1 MSKTSSLFAVDGKLS
16 KAIEGF
22 VPRQAQTDMA
32 IAVENTIKNKAPL
45 IVEAGTGTGKTFA
58 YLAPALLSERKTIVS
73 TGTKNLQEQ
82 LFHRDL
88 PLIKKALGSNSK
100 TALLKGRA
108 NYLCLHRLRQHGGN
122 STLVDRQTLT
132 ELTQVRVWASSTKT
146 GDMGD
151 MRSLAE
157 DAKVLPFVTS
167 TADNCLGKD
176 CPDYEDCYMVKARRK
191 ALDADVVV
199 VNHHLFFADMALK
212 DTGFGELIPEA
223 DLVVFDEAH
232 QIPDIASEYFGET
245 FSSRQMQ
252 DISRDVEVVYRTVLK
267 DAKQLQN
274 AAEKCKM
281 IAADLRILFPENPSK
296 GNWRQM
302 LSRDDV
308 QTQISKLTDSLNV
321 LYEVLKLHVGRD
333 KDLDNIFERVSETKG
348 KLARLTDTTQLG
360 VSLWFETTMRHIV
373 LHLTPLS
380 ISKKFADFIAEP
392 KRSWVFTSATL
403 MVDGSFTHFQRQMG
417 LDNATTLSLDSPFD
431 YPNQAMLC
439 VPRFLPEPNAREMRA
454 TLLDISI
461 KLVKASRGR
470 CFLLFTSHATLN
482 AIASQLKDKIDNP
495 ILVQGSTTKRALLE
509 NYIENKDAVLLGT
522 GAFWEGVDVRGDDLT
537 CVLIDKLPF
546 ASPDDPLL
554 QARIEDCR
562 KSGGNPFA
570 QLQIPQAAIAL
581 KQGAGRLIR
590 DETDKGVL
598 VICDNRLVTKDYG
611 KIFMGSLPD
620 MHRTRDLQKVVDFLH
635 DIHSDKNEVET
646 IE

>member
-1 MSKTSSLFAVDGKLS
+1 MSKTSNLFVADGKLS
-16 KAIEGF
+16 EAIDGF

-88 PLIKKALGSNSK
+88 PLIKKALASNSK

-108 NYLCLHRLRQHGGN
+108 NYLCLHRLRQHSGN
-122 STLVDRQTLT
+122 STLVDRETLT
-132 ELTQVRVWASSTKT
+132 QLSQVREWASGTKS

-151 MRSLAE
+151 MKSLPE

-176 CPDYEDCYMVKARRK
+176 CPDFEDCYMVKARRK
-191 ALDADVVV
+191 ALDADLVV

-223 DLVVFDEAH
+223 DLVIFDEAH

-252 DISRDVEVVYRTVLK
+252 DISRDVEVVYRTSLK
-267 DAKQLQN
+267 DAKQLQS

-281 IAADLRILFPENPSK
+281 IAADLRILFPETPAK
-296 GNWRQM
+296 GNWRLM

-308 QTQISKLTDSLNV
+308 QMQISKLTDGLNI
-321 LYEVLKLHVGRD
+321 LYEVLKLHLGRD
-333 KDLDNIFERVSETKG
+333 KDLDNIFERVSEAKG
-348 KLARLTDTTQLG
+348 KLTRLTDVTQLG
-360 VSLWFETTMRHIV
+360 VSLWYETTMRHIV

-380 ISKKFADFIAEP
+380 IAQKFADFIAEP

-403 MVDGSFTHFQRQMG
+403 MVDGGFSHFQRQMG
-417 LDNATTLSLDSPFD
+417 LNNAATLSLDSPFD
-431 YPNQAMLC
+431 YPKQAMLC

-454 TLLDISI
+454 TLLDISVT
-461 KLVKASRGR
+461 LVNASRGR

-482 AIASQLKDKIDNP
+482 AIAEQLQDKIDNP
-495 ILVQGSTTKRALLE
+495 ILVQGSTTKRALLDS
-509 NYIENKDAVLLGT
+509 YVENKDAVLLGT

-562 KSGGNPFA
+562 KKGGNPFS

-611 KIFMGSLPD
+611 KTFMGSLPD
-620 MHRTRDLQKVVDFLH
+620 MHRTRDLEKAVNFLH
-635 DIHSDKNEVET
+635 NIHSET
-646 IE
+646 DEIEAQS

>member
-1 MSKTSSLFAVDGKLS
+1 MSKTSSLFAADGELS
-16 KAIEGF
+16 KAISGF
-22 VPRQAQTDMA
+22 VPRKAQTDMA
-32 IAVENTIKNKAPL
+32 VAVEKTIKQKAPL

-58 YLAPALLSERKTIVS
+58 YLAPALLSGKKTIVS

-88 PLIKKALGSNSK
+88 PLIKKALKSTGK

-108 NYLCLHRLRQHGGN
+108 NYLCLHRLRQHSGN
-122 STLVDRQTLT
+122 STLLERSTLD
-132 ELTQVRVWASSTKT
+132 ELTQVRQWASGTKS

-151 MRSLAE
+151 MKSLKD
-157 DAKVLPFVTS
+157 DAKILPFVTS

-223 DLVVFDEAH
+223 DLVIFDEAH
-232 QIPDIASEYFGET
+232 QIPDIASEYFGESL
-245 FSSRQMQ
+245 SSRQLH
-252 DISRDVEVVYRTVLK
+252 DISRDIDLLYRTVLK
-267 DAKQLQN
+267 DAKQLQV
-274 AAEKCKM
+274 AADKCKM
-281 IAADLRILFPENPSK
+281 LAADLRILFPENPQK

-302 LSRDDV
+302 LEQPEV
-308 QTQISKLTDSLNV
+308 QKQVGKLTDALGV
-321 LYEVLKLHVGRD
+321 LHEVLRLHIGRD
-333 KDLDNIFERVSETKG
+333 KDLDNIYERVSEAKG
-348 KLARLTDTTQLG
+348 KLASLTDTTKLG
-360 VSLWFETTMRHIV
+360 VSLWYETTMRHLV

-380 ISKKFADFIAEP
+380 IAKKFADFIAEP

-403 MVDGSFTHFQRQMG
+403 MVDGGFKHFQRQMG
-417 LDNATTLSLDSPFD
+417 LNSASTLALDSPFD
-431 YPNQAMLC
+431 YPKQAMLC
-439 VPRFLPEPNAREMRA
+439 VPRFLPEPNAKDMRA
-454 TLLDISI
+454 TLLEISVQ
-461 KLVKASRGR
+461 LVKASRGR

-482 AIASQLKDKIDNP
+482 AIADKLADKISNP

-509 NYIENKDAVLLGT
+509 SYIENKDAVLLGT

-562 KSGGNPFA
+562 KAGGNPFA

-590 DETDKGVL
+590 DESDKGVL

-611 KIFMGSLPD
+611 KVFMGSLPD
-620 MHRTRDLQKVVDFLH
+620 MHRTRDLNKAIAFLQS
-635 DIHSDKNEVET
+635 IHSEKDQLEIT
-646 IE
+646 Q

>member
-1 MSKTSSLFAVDGKLS
+1 MSKTSYLFAVDGKLS
-16 KAIEGF
+16 EAIDGF

-32 IAVENTIKNKAPL
+32 VAVENTIINKAPL

-122 STLVDRQTLT
+122 STLIDRQTLA
-132 ELTQVRVWASSTKT
+132 ELTQVREWASSTKT

-151 MRSLAE
+151 MKTLPE

-267 DAKQLQN
+267 DAKQLQS

-281 IAADLRILFPENPSK
+281 IAADLRILFPENPAK

-302 LSRDDV
+302 LTRNDV
-308 QTQISKLTDSLNV
+308 QTQIIKLTDSLNI
-321 LYEVLKLHVGRD
+321 LHEVLKLHVGRD
-333 KDLDNIFERVSETKG
+333 KDLDNIYERVSEAKG

-360 VSLWFETTMRHIV
+360 VSLWFETTMRHVV

-380 ISKKFADFIAEP
+380 ISQKFADFIAEP

-403 MVDGSFTHFQRQMG
+403 MVDGGFKHFQRQMG

-482 AIASQLKDKIDNP
+482 AIAGLLKDKIDNP

-509 NYIENKDAVLLGT
+509 SYIENKDAVLLGT

-562 KSGGNPFA
+562 KSGGNPFV

-620 MHRTRDLQKVVDFLH
+620 MHRTRDLQKAVDFLH
-635 DIHSDKNEVET
+635 DIHSDNEEVET
-646 IE
+646 HL

>member
-1 MSKTSSLFAVDGKLS
+1 MSQSSLLFAADGCLS
-16 KAIEGF
+16 TAITGF
-22 VPRQAQTDMA
+22 VPRQSQTDMA
-32 IAVENTIKNKAPL
+32 QAIEQCIEDKVPL

-58 YLAPALLSERKTIVS
+58 YLVPAIESNKKTIIS

-88 PLIKKALGSNSK
+88 PLIKKALGSHTK
-100 TALLKGRA
+100 VALLKGRS

-122 STLVDRQTLT
+122 STLLDVNILG
-132 ELTQVRVWASSTKT
+132 ELSEVRRWSSSTKT
-146 GDMGD
+146 GDMGE
-151 MRSLAE
+151 MKGLAE

-191 ALDADVVV
+191 ALDADLVV

-245 FSSRQMQ
+245 FSSRQLH
-252 DISRDVEVVYRTVLK
+252 DICRDIDVVYRTVLK
-267 DAKQLQN
+267 DAKQLSG
-274 AAEKCKM
+274 AADKCKM
-281 IAADLRILFPENPSK
+281 IVADFRLFFPENPQK

-302 LSRDDV
+302 LLNNEI
-308 QTQISKLTDSLNV
+308 QQHISKLTDSLNI
-321 LYEVLKLHVGRD
+321 LAEVAKLHVGRD
-333 KDLDNIFERVSETKG
+333 KDLDNLYERVHEAKG
-348 KLARLTDTTQLG
+348 KLERLTNVEQLG
-360 VSLWFETTMRHIV
+360 VSLWYETSHRHIV

-380 ISKKFADFIAEP
+380 IAAKFAKFIAEP

-403 MVDGSFTHFQRQMG
+403 MVDNAFTHFQRQMG
-417 LDNATTLSLDSPFD
+417 LNDAKTLALDSPFD
-431 YPNQAMLC
+431 YPTQAMLC
-439 VPRFLPEPNAREMRA
+439 VPRFLPEPNAREMRE

-461 KLVKASRGR
+461 QLIKASRGR
-470 CFLLFTSHATLN
+470 CFLLFTSHATLK
-482 AIASQLKDKIDNP
+482 AIASQLEGKVDNP
-495 ILVQGSTTKRALLE
+495 LLVQGTTTKRALLDE
-509 NYIENKDAVLLGT
+509 YLSNKQAVLLGT

-570 QLQIPQAAIAL
+570 QIQIPQAAIAL

-590 DETDKGVL
+590 DETDRGVL

-611 KIFMGSLPD
+611 KIFLGSLPN
-620 MHRTRDLQKVVDFLH
+620 MQRTRDLAKAVDFLNKLN
-635 DIHSDKNEVET
+635 SAEENL
-646 IE
+646 

>member
-16 KAIEGF
+16 EAIDGF

-32 IAVENTIKNKAPL
+32 VAVENTIKNKAPL

-58 YLAPALLSERKTIVS
+58 YLAPALLSERKTIIS

-88 PLIKKALGSNSK
+88 PLIKEALGSNSK

-132 ELTQVRVWASSTKT
+132 ELTQVREWASSTKT

-151 MRSLAE
+151 MRTLAE

-176 CPDYEDCYMVKARRK
+176 CPDYEDCYMIKARRK

-267 DAKQLQN
+267 DAKQLQS

-281 IAADLRILFPENPSK
+281 IAADLRILFPENPAK

-302 LSRDDV
+302 LTRNDV

-333 KDLDNIFERVSETKG
+333 KDLDNIFERVSEARG

-360 VSLWFETTMRHIV
+360 VSLWYETTLRHIV

-380 ISKKFADFIAEP
+380 ISQKFADFIAEP

-403 MVDGSFTHFQRQMG
+403 MVDGGFTHFQRQMG
-417 LDNATTLSLDSPFD
+417 LNNATTLSLDSPFD

-482 AIASQLKDKIDNP
+482 AIASQLVDEIDNP

-509 NYIENKDAVLLGT
+509 SYIENKDAVLLGT

-562 KSGGNPFA
+562 KSGGNPFV

-620 MHRTRDLQKVVDFLH
+620 MRRTRDLQKAVDFLQ
-635 DIHSDKNEVET
+635 DIHRDKDEVET
-646 IE
+646 QS